1 MAEADPKE
9 VARLLI
15 EGVVGQGRS
24 ELAETVVSTDI
35 RLLRPGFRSTA
46 AALGQRGH
54 GMAPAS
60 SDANEGLKRGA
71 AALHE
76 PFPDYYQR
84 VLRQVREG
92 DTIVNLVEI
101 GGTHLGRFFGIE
113 ATGKRVSMEAVI
125 VTYVENGKVTEVY
138 ALGDELGLLLELGAT
153 LQPPS
158 AGQAPSR
165 SAG

>member
-1 MAEADPKE
+1 MADTDPRE

-15 EGVVGQGRS
+15 EIVVGQGRS
-24 ELAETVVSTDI
+24 DLADAVVSTDI

-46 AALGQRGH
+46 AALSQRGH
-54 GMAPAS
+54 GMAPAPT
-60 SDANEGLKRGA
+60 DAIEGLRRGA

-84 VLRQVREG
+84 VLQQVCEG
-92 DTIVNLVEI
+92 DSVVNVVEI
-101 GGTHLGRFFGIE
+101 GGTHLGTFFGIE

-125 VTYVENGKVTEVY
+125 VTRVEDGKVTEVY

-153 LQPPS
+153 LQPP
-158 AGQAPSR
+158 APSVVSSR
-165 SAG
+165 